1 MMHIR
6 RNYRR
11 LRLGCSVVKLVCGFR
26 DIVHQSS
33 FPESGRIVLGFGI
46 CKVYPTDV
54 GYLVCSD
61 AISSLSGVVT
71 EIGHQETIWQS
82 PGLEIVSSR

>member
-6 RNYRR
+6 RDYRR

-46 CKVYPTDV
+46 WDV

-61 AISSLSGVVT
+61 AISSPPGVVT
-71 EIGHQETIWQS
+71 EIGYQETMWQS